1 MGLSPRTE
9 ETDRY
14 LGSLYRIDLDRS
26 VTSQVIKV
34 DISNGIAWTPDN
46 KTMYFNDSLPR
57 IIYAFDYDLES
68 GKIGT

>member
-1 MGLSPRTE
+1 MSLSPRTE

-26 VTSQVIKV
+26 VTSQVIKI

-46 KTMYFNDSLPR
+46 KTQTPNSGTMEPLHTLPHNNVQKLN
-57 IIYAFDYDLES
+57 I
-68 GKIGT
+68 